1 MDRAYNPPAAPRPLD
16 AATASLL
23 RRYVSAWEAGDINAL
38 LALLKH
44 DAILEMPPIP
54 SASVG
59 HAAIRAF
66 LAGSILDGTPGRWR
80 GVSTEAN
87 GGPAVGLYQ
96 RDNDLYRFTGLQ
108 LLATDGDRITTITA
122 YMDGSLAARFHL
134 PMEIDG

>member
-1 MDRAYNPPAAPRPLD
+1 MDRAYNPPSAPRPPD